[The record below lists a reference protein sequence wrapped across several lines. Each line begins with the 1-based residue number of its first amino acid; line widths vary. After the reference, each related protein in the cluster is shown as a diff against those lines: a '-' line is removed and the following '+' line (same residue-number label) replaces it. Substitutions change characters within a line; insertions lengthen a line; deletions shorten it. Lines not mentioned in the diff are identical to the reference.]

1 MGPGERKQQNA
12 RTDCIMMSFMT
23 RTIHHDQIK
32 EDKMG
37 GACSSRREKRN
48 AYRVLVR
55 KTDGK
60 RPHAR
65 PRRRLEDTI
74 ITNRKN

>member
-1 MGPGERKQQNA
+1 LGLGERKQQNA
-12 RTDCIMMSFMT
+12 RRECIMMSFVT

-37 GACSSRREKRN
+37 GACNSHGEKKN
-48 AYRVLVR
+48 AYKVLAR

-74 ITNRKN
+74 KITRKN